1 MITTNYIN
9 PAIKIA
15 SAPFTIIKKGLNK
28 SLIGMKEKL
37 NNWEIREKQIAKRI
51 VNLIP
56 SQCPFARDI
65 YIFNQHLLT
74 IPPLC
79 KINPFYEDLMM
90 LRFRALCFLS
100 DIGEDITPYC
110 Q

>member
-1 MITTNYIN
+1 MFGYKNLWKGLFI
-9 PAIKIA
+9 
-15 SAPFTIIKKGLNK
+15 SPFTYIKNK
-28 SLIGMKEKL
+28 LESWEIKEK
-37 NNWEIREKQIAKRI
+37 KVAQKI
-51 VNLIP
+51 VIFIP

-65 YIFNQHLLT
+65 YWGDRKILT

-90 LRFRALCFLS
+90 LRFKALCFLS
-100 DIGEDITPYC
+100 EIGDDITPYC

>member
-1 MITTNYIN
+1 MMNFSYVQIPKKISTA
-9 PAIKIA
+9 PLAII
-15 SAPFTIIKKGLNK
+15 
-28 SLIGMKEKL
+28 KEKL
-37 NNWEIREKQIAKRI
+37 GSWEIKEKKTAKRV

-56 SQCPFARDI
+56 SQCPFARDV
-65 YIFNQHLLT
+65 YLFNQKILT

-100 DIGEDITPYC
+100 EIGEDITPYC

>member
-1 MITTNYIN
+1 MINLTYLNI
-9 PAIKIA
+9 PQQVSLSPLKIV
-15 SAPFTIIKKGLNK
+15 
-28 SLIGMKEKL
+28 KEKL
-37 NNWEIREKQIAKRI
+37 ENWQIKEKTTATKI

-65 YIFNQHLLT
+65 YLFNKKLFT

-79 KINPFYEDLMM
+79 KLNPFYEDLMM

-100 DIGEDITPYC
+100 EMGEDITPYC